1 VKAMV
6 SLTSHPILF
15 GWYLRTRHIQYKYAF
30 DAGNGWPNIIRM
42 VTVDVVRG
50 KRKYQEK
57 YINNCPVPGVPGN
70 FL

>member
-1 VKAMV
+1 MTLVATLGNV
-6 SLTSHPILF
+6 SRQPSL
-15 GWYLRTRHIQYKYAF
+15 
-30 DAGNGWPNIIRM
+30 
-42 VTVDVVRG
+42 VVRG